1 MSLEIF
7 IKARDKTF
15 KELNRYFV
23 SHEKKPLINNN
34 EYINKVIETT
44 IKDLDRT
51 RFENLETLYL
61 NQEREL
67 QNGQLKAIA
76 DGLFK
81 KSEAMWRKEESI
93 MYKRMTLNIFK
104 EIYSVNGKTSV
115 NLVSDFKK
123 YKSSTGGN
131 D

>member
-1 MSLEIF
+1 MSLDIF

-15 KELNRYFV
+15 RELNRYFV

-44 IKDLDRT
+44 IKDLDNT
-51 RFENLETLYL
+51 SFEDLMALYL
-61 NQEREL
+61 NQERKL
-67 QNGQLKAIA
+67 QSGQFKAIA

-81 KSEAMWRKEESI
+81 KSEAMWRLEESI
-93 MYKRMTLNIFK
+93 MYKRMALNIFRD
-104 EIYSVNGKTSV
+104 IYSMYGKTSV
-115 NLVSDFKK
+115 NLVNDFKK
-123 YKSSTGGN
+123 YKSNTGGN